1 MIGTGK
7 IGGKACGML
16 LARKIAETELKD
28 YRAYAEPH
36 DSFYIGSDVFYTYIV
51 SNGDWRLR
59 IRQRS
64 EEGYFEASGEL
75 RERLLTGKFPGKIRE
90 QFESVLEYFGQSESD
105 DCGTCDI
112 CRERKQSRNSDLKTR
127 ICDYINSTTA
137 GYSLEDFL
145 AHFAG
150 AYSSDEYIAELRR
163 LIDAGEVPPP
173 SY

>member
-1 MIGTGK
+1 MAKAAYAAGYFTGHMEDQIIDSMMTKDSHLKELVQKYFMPKDYFVVRDRMIGSGA

-64 EEGYFEASGEL
+64 KEG
-75 RERLLTGKFPGKIRE
+75 
-90 QFESVLEYFGQSESD
+90 
-105 DCGTCDI
+105 
-112 CRERKQSRNSDLKTR
+112 
-127 ICDYINSTTA
+127 
-137 GYSLEDFL
+137 
-145 AHFAG
+145 
-150 AYSSDEYIAELRR
+150 
-163 LIDAGEVPPP
+163 
-173 SY
+173 